1 MEMKMKLSFLMILP
15 YFSIAGNIL
24 VLIPIPSRSHIVWIN
39 SLTDVLA
46 ERGQNITFLSCD
58 IYGKKMPN
66 IHHLELDVAKRVYD
80 EEFGKI
86 DAFKLGQEFPISQFI
101 NITKNVHM
109 ACTQS
114 TGYQQLLEYPDD
126 FKFDLIIY
134 EYSEKTFLLQFA
146 EKFGNPPIIGATCV
160 ATPFTITFLPGNL
173 ISPSFVEFRIERN
186 SMRLTTFWG
195 RFVNYLIVFS
205 LEILSQYNAVSFARG
220 ELFPNK
226 THPFEFEKKV
236 KLILINKHPASDE
249 IAPLW
254 PHVIPVGGLHIQ
266 PPKDLPKDLL
276 KDILD
281 SAKDGVIL
289 FSLGS
294 VVQSS
299 KMAQDH
305 LTEIVEAF
313 RALPQYTFLWKYEKS
328 SLHVEIPSNVIIRKW
343 LPQND
348 ILAHPNLKLFIT
360 HAGILSTHE
369 TIWHGVP
376 ALGLPVFL
384 DQFSNIEHCVKSGF
398 AEEEDITK
406 IERNSF
412 RKLIVKMMNDPKYK
426 ENAMIYSQLFRD
438 QIDNPLDRAVWWT
451 EFVMRHPNMTFM
463 SPPYADVSPFIRH
476 SWDVLAFLYLLFLI
490 TLYITFK
497 IISFFVRKCIHKY
510 LCSHNRKPKKE

>member
-1 MEMKMKLSFLMILP
+1 MEIKMKLLFLLILP
-15 YFSIAGNIL
+15 YFSNAGNIL
-24 VLIPIPSRSHIVWIN
+24 VLIPNPSRSHVVWIN
-39 SLTDVLA
+39 TLTDVLA
-46 ERGQNITFLSCD
+46 ERGHNITFLSSN

-66 IHHLELDVAKRVYD
+66 IHHLELDVAKEERVKRLGAID
-80 EEFGKI
+80 VFKIGKGNFFNRLNRVNHKS
-86 DAFKLGQEFPISQFI
+86 DMQE
-101 NITKNVHM
+101 
-109 ACTQS
+109 AYTQS
-114 TGYQQLLEYPDD
+114 SGYQRLQEYPDD
-126 FKFDLIIY
+126 FKFDLVIF
-134 EYSEKTFLLQFA
+134 EYIEQSFLMSFV
-146 EKFGNPPIIGATCV
+146 EKFGNAPVIGASSV
-160 ATPFTITFLPGNL
+160 AMPLSSNTYVPGNL
-173 ISPSFVEFRIERN
+173 ISPSFMKINLIRN
-186 SMRLTTFWG
+186 SPSVLTFWG
-195 RFVNYLIVFS
+195 RLLNYTIIFVFEVLKHYCTVPNLS
-205 LEILSQYNAVSFARG
+205 SELEKQF
-220 ELFPNK
+220 
-226 THPFEFEKKV
+226 

-249 IAPLW
+249 IVPLW

-266 PPKDLPKDLL
+266 PPKDLPKDL

-299 KMAQDH
+299 KIQKDRLM
-305 LTEIVEAF
+305 EIVEAF

-406 IERNSF
+406 VERNSF

-438 QIDNPLDRAVWWT
+438 QIDNPLERAVWWT

-476 SWDVLAFLYLLFLI
+476 SWDVLAFLYSLFLI
-490 TLYITFK
+490 TLYMIFK
-497 IISFFVRKCIHKY
+497 FISFLVRKCLKKY
-510 LCSHNRKPKKE
+510 HVKKAKVE